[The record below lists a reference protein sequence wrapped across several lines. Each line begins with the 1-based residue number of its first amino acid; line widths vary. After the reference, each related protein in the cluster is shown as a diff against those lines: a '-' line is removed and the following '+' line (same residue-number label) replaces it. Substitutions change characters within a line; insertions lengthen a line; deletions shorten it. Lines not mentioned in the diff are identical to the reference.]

1 MTGDTK
7 SADEGHKDGKSQ
19 APSYRSLRRRRTRA
33 GDTDEGSGVW
43 LISFTDVMA
52 LMLTFFVLLFAMSN
66 PKEEHWENFTETMQY
81 NFNKY
86 FGQAH
91 NRGMNEGTSVTRI
104 DFSRALDLSYLQTI
118 IDTMLA
124 KEESLAGIVMIRQGS
139 NLVISLP
146 QDLLFA
152 AGKAEVT
159 VEGSR
164 ALYTVGEMLGRI
176 KNRIEIV
183 GHTDPRP
190 VTATAATFPSN
201 WDLSIARASSV
212 AAILEQV
219 GYTRPVVIRGQAA
232 GRYADLPEGMS
243 ETERLDLARRVDIVV
258 MEDDGTRVKLLDIGM
273 P

>member
-1 MTGDTK
+1 MAEQKNTD
-7 SADEGHKDGKSQ
+7 DKDKA
-19 APSYRSLRRRRTRA
+19 APVIRSRRRYGRRA
-33 GDTDEGSGVW
+33 GDESEGSGIW

-66 PKEEHWENFTETMQY
+66 PKEEHWEQFTETMQY

-86 FGQAH
+86 YGQVH
-91 NRGMNEGTSVTRI
+91 NRGAQEATSVAKI

-118 IDTMLA
+118 IDTMLS
-124 KEESLAGIVMIRQGS
+124 KEESLKGIVIIRQNRS
-139 NLVISLP
+139 LVISLP
-146 QDLLFA
+146 QELLFD

-159 VEGSR
+159 ADGSR

-190 VTATAATFPSN
+190 VTGGAFPSN
-201 WDLSIARASSV
+201 WDLSIARASNV

-219 GYTRPVVIRGQAA
+219 GYTKPVVIRGQAA
-232 GRYADLPEGMS
+232 GRYIDLPEGMA
-243 ETERLDLARRVDIVV
+243 ETERLNLARRVDVVV
-258 MEDDGTRVKLLDIGM
+258 MEDDGSRVKLLDIGL